1 MPFAVGA
8 FWMPESPTYLLSKSH
23 EKEACQVM
31 DRLYRQI
38 SEVDFRAETEE
49 KLPSTLKVYKL
60 MFTKPE
66 YLKPMLTGIVL
77 MAFFQVFNY
86 HFFNN
91 M

>member
-38 SEVDFRAETEE
+38 SEVDFKPDSEE
-49 KLPSTLKVYKL
+49 KLPSTLEVYKL
-60 MFTKPE
+60 IFTKTE
-66 YLKPMLTGIVL
+66 YLKPMLTGIIL
-77 MAFFQVFNY
+77 MAFFQVIFK
-86 HFFNN
+86 
-91 M
+91 